1 MKTREAQALGRQ
13 IASSLQNNHLQDAY
27 STLAPTL
34 AERTPFAMLRRIGA
48 EIGDCPTP
56 KLDGF
61 LDRIS
66 KDRTEGGW
74 VVIAGILATR
84 LDQDLSGSLARG
96 RRYII
101 EANIWYAA
109 DTIGEWVVGQALV
122 SHFHPTLTQIT
133 LWQSD
138 PNHWVRRALGTS
150 VHFWTKRSKG
160 DVGLSPQAESL
171 LELLEPLFEERDM
184 AALKGIAWGLKT
196 LGRYYPELLTEW
208 LIRQVVHL
216 ERPHRALMLRKALTF
231 LDEEKRALVLMNEP
245 T

>member
-1 MKTREAQALGRQ
+1 MKTREAQVLGQQ
-13 IASSLQNNHLQDAY
+13 IASSLQNDHLHEAY
-27 STLAPTL
+27 SNLAPVL

-48 EIGDCPTP
+48 EIGDPPTP

-66 KDRTEGGW
+66 KDKTEGGW

-101 EANIWYAA
+101 ESNVWYAA
-109 DTIGEWVVGQALV
+109 DTIGEWVVGQAFV

-138 PNHWVRRALGTS
+138 PNRWVRRAIGTS
-150 VHFWTKRSKG
+150 VHFWAKRSKG
-160 DVGLSPQAESL
+160 DGELSPQAEAL

-184 AALKGIAWGLKT
+184 SALKGVAWGLKT
-196 LGRYYPELLTEW
+196 LGRYYPELLTNW
-208 LIRQVVHL
+208 LVRQVVQL
-216 ERPHRALMLRKALTF
+216 ERPHRVLMLRKALTF
-231 LDEEKRALVLMNEP
+231 LGEEQRALVHKSKA